1 MHVCARSSA
10 LYSSASVFRMS
21 LAVRACASI
30 CIRVCV
36 TTDRHR
42 GACSGVMLIILMTT
56 VTSVVFKIL
65 GSPEC
70 STPHDNVWGQGRK
83 KQLVK
88 TYFTI
93 TARHLAFGAETEAL
107 CSSQRSLT
115 AFWRGWGLA
124 LGKCFSLAK
133 LHRETTSWK
142 ERGLGAWRRC

>member
-142 ERGLGAWRRC
+142 ERGLGTWRRC

>member
-1 MHVCARSSA
+1 MHVCARSSV

-83 KQLVK
+83 KQRVK

-107 CSSQRSLT
+107 CSSLT
-115 AFWRGWGLA
+115 DRVLA
-124 LGKCFSLAK
+124 
-133 LHRETTSWK
+133 RV
-142 ERGLGAWRRC
+142 GASPGEVLLTCQAAS